1 MGSNE
6 REELLNIVDN
16 LYPIIRDLIEYLEG
30 VAVDLLRRYKLVKLE
45 EFKCPR
51 CSVTMS
57 GFEREYHM
65 LEHEFDEV
73 RRRIIEGYEI
83 LDKSRYP
90 LVYKYFE
97 YEITVLIKEK
107 IPMFKG
113 LAEEINRRIGERK
126 LRSLSVNHLYLIGD
140 VLEMLKN
147 IQREIRRMFVVE
159 YMNLDKVVSRAGFTK
174 LLNIVKMTKH

>member
-1 MGSNE
+1 
-6 REELLNIVDN
+6 
-16 LYPIIRDLIEYLEG
+16 
-30 VAVDLLRRYKLVKLE
+30 
-45 EFKCPR
+45 
-51 CSVTMS
+51 
-57 GFEREYHM
+57 
-65 LEHEFDEV
+65 
-73 RRRIIEGYEI
+73 
-83 LDKSRYP
+83 
-90 LVYKYFE
+90 
-97 YEITVLIKEK
+97 
-107 IPMFKG
+107 MFKD